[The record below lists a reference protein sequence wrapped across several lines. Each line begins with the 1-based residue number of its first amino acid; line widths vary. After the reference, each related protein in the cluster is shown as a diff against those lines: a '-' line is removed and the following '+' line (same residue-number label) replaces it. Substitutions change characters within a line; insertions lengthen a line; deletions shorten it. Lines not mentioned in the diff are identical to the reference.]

1 MLMKHRIVNYLKI
14 VFILCIGVS
23 ISACSSS
30 HSTGAVADSKSK
42 SKLAS
47 TTISDK
53 KIKEYTQQD
62 NSGVSNAHVHPATE
76 SSRSFRH
83 VHPNGAN
90 KHSHH

>member
-1 MLMKHRIVNYLKI
+1 MHMKQRIVKSLNI
-14 VFILCIGVS
+14 IFTLCIGIS

-30 HSTGAVADSKSK
+30 PSKGAKTDAKSR
-42 SKLAS
+42 S
-47 TTISDK
+47 TISDK
-53 KIKEYTQQD
+53 KIKEYARQD
-62 NSGVSNAHVHPATE
+62 NSGVANAHVHPATK